1 MKFLKSYWI
10 YIVAAF
16 ITLFGIITGWYL
28 FIFFA
33 IPFALFRSKD
43 LNE

>member
-10 YIVAAF
+10 YMVAAI
-16 ITLFGIITGWYL
+16 ITIFGIITGWYL
-28 FIFFA
+28 FILFA

-43 LNE
+43 HNE